1 MFGKIPCLVK
11 SALLLTLFHMFG
23 SYFGALS
30 MLYYSSVFGAAHL
43 ALHVLLPK
51 PLHHSKIMIIACVHS
66 RYWCCASGAS
76 CTATQT
82 TVSFHTLN
90 HSMCAFSTS
99 YHSSVFGAAHLV
111 LCAFSMLVLRIGCS
125 VHCYPNHCI
134 IPKLLSLLVRILNVG
149 AAHMVLNLLLSIPC
163 FTPYFSSQ
171 HVCNLNIVLQQRVCA
186 VCILNVGAAHRV
198 LHLLLPKPQHHSK
211 IMILACVHSRY
222 WCCAFVLNLLLS
234 IPLLLYQSILLITA
248 CAHSQ
253 CQSCA
258 SGAQFA
264 AIHTLYQSILLITA
278 CVHSQCQSC
287 ASGAQFAAIHTL
299 FHSILFITACAHF
312 QCCIA
317 AACWCCTSG
326 AHSPLLSPA
335 AAPHQSHAQV
345 CVCLCGCGCGCGCA
359 CACACV
365 HVCAHDLGSSHC

>member
-1 MFGKIPCLVK
+1 
-11 SALLLTLFHMFG
+11 
-23 SYFGALS
+23 
-30 MLYYSSVFGAAHL
+30 
-43 ALHVLLPK
+43 
-51 PLHHSKIMIIACVHS
+51 
-66 RYWCCASGAS
+66 
-76 CTATQT
+76 
-82 TVSFHTLN
+82 
-90 HSMCAFSTS
+90 
-99 YHSSVFGAAHLV
+99 
-111 LCAFSMLVLRIGCS
+111 
-125 VHCYPNHCI
+125 
-134 IPKLLSLLVRILNVG
+134 
-149 AAHMVLNLLLSIPC
+149 VLNLLLSIPLLLYQSILLITAC
-163 FTPYFSSQ
+163 AHSQ
-171 HVCNLNIVLQQRVCA
+171 CQSCASGAQFAAIHTLFHSILFITACVQINIVLQQRVCA

-345 CVCLCGCGCGCGCA
+345 CVCVCVGVGVGVGVGVRVCM
-359 CACACV
+359 CV
-365 HVCAHDLGSSHC
+365 HVCVHVLGSSHC

>member
-1 MFGKIPCLVK
+1 
-11 SALLLTLFHMFG
+11 
-23 SYFGALS
+23 
-30 MLYYSSVFGAAHL
+30 
-43 ALHVLLPK
+43 
-51 PLHHSKIMIIACVHS
+51 
-66 RYWCCASGAS
+66 
-76 CTATQT
+76 
-82 TVSFHTLN
+82 
-90 HSMCAFSTS
+90 
-99 YHSSVFGAAHLV
+99 
-111 LCAFSMLVLRIGCS
+111 
-125 VHCYPNHCI
+125 
-134 IPKLLSLLVRILNVG
+134 
-149 AAHMVLNLLLSIPC
+149 MVLNLLLSIPC

-264 AIHTLYQSILLITA
+264 AIHTL
-278 CVHSQCQSC
+278 
-287 ASGAQFAAIHTL
+287 

-312 QCCIA
+312 QCCIS
-317 AACWCCTSG
+317 CLLVLHVWC
-326 AHSPLLSPA
+326 PLPA
-335 AAPHQSHAQV
+335 SFPCGCASSEPRTGM
-345 CVCLCGCGCGCGCA
+345 CVCLCGCGCGCGCG
-359 CACACV
+359 CACV
-365 HVCAHDLGSSHC
+365 HVCACVCACFG

>member
-1 MFGKIPCLVK
+1 MFGKISTAFDSVSHVWFLLRRIVNVVLQQRVWCCASGAPCTATQTTASFQNYDHCVCAFSILVLRIWRFMHCYPNHCIIPYFK
-11 SALLLTLFHMFG
+11 SQHVCILNIIPQQRVWCCA
-23 SYFGALS
+23 SGAVCILNA
-30 MLYYSSVFGAAHL
+30 GAAHRVL
-43 ALHVLLPK
+43 RSLLPK
-51 PLHHSKIMIIACVHS
+51 PLHHSKIIILACAHSQCRSCAHGAQFAAIHTLFHSILFITACV
-66 RYWCCASGAS
+66 
-76 CTATQT
+76 Q
-82 TVSFHTLN
+82 
-90 HSMCAFSTS
+90 
-99 YHSSVFGAAHLV
+99 
-111 LCAFSMLVLRIGCS
+111 I
-125 VHCYPNHCI
+125 
-134 IPKLLSLLVRILNVG
+134 
-149 AAHMVLNLLLSIPC
+149 
-163 FTPYFSSQ
+163 
-171 HVCNLNIVLQQRVCA
+171 NIVLQQRVCA

-345 CVCLCGCGCGCGCA
+345 CVCVCVGVGVGVGVGVRVCM
-359 CACACV
+359 CV
-365 HVCAHDLGSSHC
+365 HVCVHVLGSSHC